1 MKNLI
6 ILSGISGA
14 GRSTAAMAFE
24 ELGYNV
30 IENIP
35 KELIAPLL
43 TLIARDEEG
52 LYNKTVLVAN
62 ILEVEKV
69 LKYTN
74 KHPEI
79 EARFVLLT
87 AEKGEL
93 LTRYKLTR
101 HLHPLQINGKT
112 LEEGLTVEKEVE
124 QQVRDQAYLFIDTTG
139 KTVSDLRKII
149 FTAFRKHRGKNVTSI
164 NFVSFG
170 FKHGIPI
177 DADLVFDTRTI
188 PNPYYVPSL
197 ADKTGRSRSVVKYLE
212 EQAETSVFKEKLIAY
227 LDYYLLEANREARGY
242 VTIAIGCSGGQH
254 RSVYF
259 AEFLKKHYQKKYRT
273 FVSHRDV
280 VRFRNH

>member
-35 KELIAPLL
+35 KELIVPLL
-43 TLIARDEEG
+43 SLVARNDDG
-52 LYNKTVLVAN
+52 VYQKSVLVAN
-62 ILEVEKV
+62 ILEVEKI
-69 LKYTN
+69 LKYTDE
-74 KHPEI
+74 HPEI
-79 EARFVLLT
+79 NARFVLLT

-93 LTRYKLTR
+93 LNRYKLTR
-101 HLHPLQINGKT
+101 HIHPLQIHGKT
-112 LEEGLTVEKEVE
+112 LEEGLTIEKEVE
-124 QQVRDQAYLFIDTTG
+124 EKVRDQAYLFIDTTG
-139 KTVSDLRKII
+139 KTVSDLRRII

-188 PNPYYVPSL
+188 PNPYYVPTL

-212 EQAETSVFKEKLIAY
+212 EQEETPVFKENLIKY
-227 LDYYLLEANREARGY
+227 LDYYLSEVNKEARGY
-242 VTIAIGCSGGQH
+242 VTVAIGCSGGQH

-259 AEFLKKHYQKKYRT
+259 AEFLKKHYQREYRT